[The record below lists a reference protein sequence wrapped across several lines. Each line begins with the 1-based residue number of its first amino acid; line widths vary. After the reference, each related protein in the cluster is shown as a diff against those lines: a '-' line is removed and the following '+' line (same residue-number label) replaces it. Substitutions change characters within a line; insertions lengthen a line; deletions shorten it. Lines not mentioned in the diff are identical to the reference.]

1 MVGVYGKGYLCVH
14 FLRRCICAEG
24 LDWMGASG
32 KPVLQ
37 VGFKT
42 SLERFHQGSVDS
54 HSRHCVPLKDSQNG
68 EGEQATARTAFLLVE
83 LVGVTS

>member
-1 MVGVYGKGYLCVH
+1 MH
-14 FLRRCICAEG
+14 FLRRSICAEG
-24 LDWMGASG
+24 LGLMGPSG

-42 SLERFHQGSVDS
+42 FLERFHRGSGDS
-54 HSRHCVPLKDSQNG
+54 HSRHCVPLKDRQNG

-83 LVGVTS
+83 LVGMAGLDVDSMAN